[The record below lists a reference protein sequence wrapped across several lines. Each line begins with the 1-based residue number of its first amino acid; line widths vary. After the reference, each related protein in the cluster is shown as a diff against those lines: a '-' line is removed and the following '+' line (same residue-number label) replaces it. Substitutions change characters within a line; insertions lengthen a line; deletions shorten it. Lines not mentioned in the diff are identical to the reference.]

1 MVKSIETQE
10 IFSTEKSPGDS
21 SPEPEFYMDALC
33 AVQKSVIFFLERD
46 NCDTGGHQNRC
57 GRNTEN
63 GLAGL
68 RN

>member
-1 MVKSIETQE
+1 MKSIETQE
-10 IFSTEKSPGDS
+10 IFSTEKSPGDF
-21 SPEPEFYMDALC
+21 SPEPEFYMDALWD
-33 AVQKSVIFFLERD
+33 VQESVILFLERD
-46 NCDTGGHQNRC
+46 NCDAGGHQNRC